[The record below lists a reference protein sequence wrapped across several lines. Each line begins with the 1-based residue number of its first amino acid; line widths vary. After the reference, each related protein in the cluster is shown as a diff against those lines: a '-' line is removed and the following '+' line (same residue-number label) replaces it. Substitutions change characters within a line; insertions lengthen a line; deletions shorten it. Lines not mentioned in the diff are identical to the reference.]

1 MSYSDEYDV
10 SDLPELGG
18 EDQSHGGGFGGPG
31 SSSHEKSVRR
41 RSSKACDQCRKSK
54 CKCERTS
61 ANEPCKSCIM
71 LGTPCTFL
79 GPSRKRGPPKGYIDA
94 IEARLHQTEA
104 LVGIMLATKDPR
116 AHSLLEDL
124 AKDPLA
130 KEIISRV
137 DNSPY
142 GVKGRKHESGGAS
155 KPRPPGGNS
164 GSDSSTPKDGTGKI
178 DLTSTHPSNEW
189 QDNVIAML
197 NVAAG
202 FEADKTEGAQD
213 ALADDR
219 DEGMPGASGSR
230 PPLRIVPPRPASSE
244 THSSDENQSPAVRR
258 QRRRI
263 GEHDFSSHGLQ
274 YPSSANASSLSL
286 ATSASAV
293 RRRGRAFS
301 HTYSSLSPV
310 HPMNQERRS
319 SSSDSLSSDS
329 EDELTGAVGQLSLN
343 EDEQVRYHGK
353 ASGLHILHNKE
364 RVDGRNEGG
373 IWRFPKARVWPPA
386 PDAQN
391 TLQEDDHH
399 QSQLP
404 DQATQNRLL
413 DIYFRNVHS
422 AFPVIHK
429 RSFFNVYKKTHSHS
443 SESDDSPGFNRRP
456 RRIPTLLL
464 LTIFAIAARYDSS
477 GNPPPSDP
485 TVMWSAGD
493 DYLDAAKIILDQS
506 YSSSRLSTCQALL
519 LMGYREVGI
528 GAMAQA
534 WTYIGMA
541 IRMAQDLG
549 MHRGADGWARVDLG
563 GRLFSEW
570 ELQERKR
577 IWYGC
582 VIMDKYISTYIGR
595 PLMIF
600 ERDFDT
606 PLPSE
611 DDPEELEEWVSPSP
625 TDIHVPVPS
634 YRISCFNASS
644 TLSGILSTIVQ
655 AIYAVRPV
663 SSRHAESA
671 VLEGLLDKWYLDLP
685 EHLRY
690 DPNGSNKVT
699 PVPHV
704 LTLHMQYWCAV
715 VLLHRPFIRNIYNK
729 PRSGDEGD
737 DAEVMA
743 IATKNYELCASA
755 ANHISVIISAYA
767 EKYPL
772 DRCSVF
778 LCYYLFTA
786 CIMHVTTLTTYP
798 SDPQANMG
806 LKKCMDALEMMATV
820 WPSAQRALVL
830 LRGAKVNLQ
839 ASEYQAQSTST
850 IRPKRSAEN
859 NLNDS
864 DSRRYFPAHLNGAPP
879 YQSASTSRAEVPSNY
894 LYPTIEAYT
903 QPPANHQP
911 THPSPIAPTPPT
923 TAYRWHTENLHSQP
937 SFHTPNTPL
946 STSVLPQVYS
956 TGFGEERPHPTHHRT
971 HSYTDHHPQHV
982 ARYPQYWN
990 DYSTFP
996 QLGPAYTGIPDNHT
1010 TAPHPQL
1017 NSQAYTQ
1024 EHYNIYGQHSGFSER

>member
-1 MSYSDEYDV
+1 
-10 SDLPELGG
+10 
-18 EDQSHGGGFGGPG
+18 
-31 SSSHEKSVRR
+31 
-41 RSSKACDQCRKSK
+41 
-54 CKCERTS
+54 
-61 ANEPCKSCIM
+61 M

-130 KEIISRV
+130 KEIINRV

-142 GVKGRKHESGGAS
+142 GVKGRKHENNGAVKS
-155 KPRPPGGNS
+155 RPAGANS
-164 GSDSSTPKDGTGKI
+164 GSDSSTQRDSSGKI

-189 QDNVIAML
+189 QDTVTAML

-202 FEADKTEGAQD
+202 FEPNTTEDQQD
-213 ALADDR
+213 V
-219 DEGMPGASGSR
+219 ASNERTEARSVGSGTR
-230 PPLRIVPPRPASSE
+230 PLLRIIPPRPASPE
-244 THSSDENQSPAVRR
+244 VLSSDDDQSPAERR

-263 GEHDFSSHGLQ
+263 GDHDFSPNGLP
-274 YPSSANASSLSL
+274 YPSSVDTSSL
-286 ATSASAV
+286 ASAFPGSIN

-301 HTYSSLSPV
+301 HTYS
-310 HPMNQERRS
+310 
-319 SSSDSLSSDS
+319 SLSSDS

-353 ASGLHILHNKE
+353 ASGLHILHDKE

-386 PDAQN
+386 PDAPN
-391 TLQEDDHH
+391 AAHEEESHL
-399 QSQLP
+399 SQLP
-404 DQATQNRLL
+404 NQVTQNRLL
-413 DIYFRNVHS
+413 EIYFREIHS

-429 RSFFNVYKKTHSHS
+429 RSFYSVYKKPNAYS
-443 SESDDSPGFNRRP
+443 SEADATSFNRRP
-456 RRIPTLLL
+456 RRISTLLL
-464 LTIFAIAARYDSS
+464 LAIFALAARYDAGSV
-477 GNPPPSDP
+477 PPPSDP
-485 TVMWSAGD
+485 SLMWSAGD
-493 DYLDAAKIILDQS
+493 EYLDAAKIILDRT

-549 MHRGADGWARVDLG
+549 MHRGADGWARVGL
-563 GRLFSEW
+563 GRLFNEW

-611 DDPEELEEWVSPSP
+611 DDPEELEEWQNVNTSS
-625 TDIHVPVPS
+625 TGRISH
-634 YRISCFNASS
+634 RISCFNASS

-663 SSRHAESA
+663 SSKHAESA
-671 VLEGLLDKWYLDLP
+671 VLEGLLDKWYIELP

-690 DPNGSNKVT
+690 DPSSNGRLT
-699 PVPHV
+699 PLPNV

-715 VLLHRPFIRNIYNK
+715 LLLHRPFIRNNFNGK
-729 PRSGDEGD
+729 PRSD
-737 DAEVMA
+737 DGNEAEA
-743 IATKNYELCASA
+743 AALATKKYELCAGA
-755 ANHISVIISAYA
+755 ANHISSIISSYT

-786 CIMHVTTLTTYP
+786 CIMHVTTLSTYP
-798 SDPQANMG
+798 SDPQAHVG
-806 LKKCMDALEMMATV
+806 LKKCMDALQMMATI
-820 WPSAQRALVL
+820 WPSAQRALQL
-830 LRGAKVNLQ
+830 LRGAKVNLK
-839 ASEYQAQSTST
+839 ALDYQAQSPSLL
-850 IRPKRSAEN
+850 RSKRSAEN
-859 NLNDS
+859 ALNDS
-864 DSRRYFPAHLNGAPP
+864 ANRRYIPNQRPGPPPNYVAP
-879 YQSASTSRAEVPSNY
+879 SAPRPEVPSNY
-894 LYPTIEAYT
+894 LYPTIESYV
-903 QPPANHQP
+903 QP
-911 THPSPIAPTPPT
+911 TPNNPPPDASPV
-923 TAYRWHTENLHSQP
+923 TATSPVNYRWHSEDFQAFHS
-937 SFHTPNTPL
+937 SSTPL

-956 TGFGEERPHPTHHRT
+956 TGFGEDRAHPTHQRT
-971 HSYTDHHPQHV
+971 NSHAEYHAPTMHN
-982 ARYPQYWN
+982 RYPQYWN

-996 QLGPAYTGIPDNHT
+996 QLGQAYTGLPET
-1010 TAPHPQL
+1010 HPTSTHLQMDSRL
-1017 NSQAYTQ
+1017 YPEDYMNR
-1024 EHYNIYGQHSGFSER
+1024 HVYGQPS

>member
-10 SDLPELGG
+10 SDLAELGVG
-18 EDQSHGGGFGGPG
+18 DQSHGGGFGGSG
-31 SSSHEKSVRR
+31 SHNHEKHIRR

-54 CKCERTS
+54 CKCEWS
-61 ANEPCKSCIM
+61 SPNEPCKSCIM

-116 AHSLLEDL
+116 AASLLQDM

-130 KEIISRV
+130 KEIINRV

-142 GVKGRKHESGGAS
+142 GVKGRKPESGVSA
-155 KPRPPGGNS
+155 KPRPATNS
-164 GSDSSTPKDGTGKI
+164 SSDSSTPKEGKI

-189 QDNVIAML
+189 QDHVTAML

-202 FEADKTEGAQD
+202 FDADNSEVGQGAQGS
-213 ALADDR
+213 
-219 DEGMPGASGSR
+219 EGGVEDTGGSELR
-230 PPLRIVPPRPASSE
+230 SSLRIVPPQRPASSD
-244 THSSDENQSPAVRR
+244 THTSDENQSPARR

-263 GEHDFSSHGLQ
+263 GEHDFSPHGLH
-274 YPSSANASSLSL
+274 YSTSPNASSASL
-286 ATSASAV
+286 AHTGGAT
-293 RRRGRAFS
+293 RRRGRSFS
-301 HTYSSLSPV
+301 QTYS
-310 HPMNQERRS
+310 
-319 SSSDSLSSDS
+319 SLSSDS
-329 EDELTGAVGQLSLN
+329 EDDLTGAVGQLSLN

-364 RVDGRNEGG
+364 RVDNRNEGG
-373 IWRFPKARVWPPA
+373 IWRFPKARVWPPSADA
-386 PDAQN
+386 PNALHEDAEY
-391 TLQEDDHH
+391 L
-399 QSQLP
+399 SQLP
-404 DQATQNRLL
+404 DQTVQNRLL
-413 DIYFRNVHS
+413 DIYFRHIHS
-422 AFPVIHK
+422 SFPVIHK
-429 RSFFNVYKKTHSHS
+429 RSFLSVYEKTHSYA
-443 SESDDSPGFNRRP
+443 SESDGPSALNRRP

-464 LTIFAIAARYDSS
+464 LTMFAIAARYDDGASV
-477 GNPPPSDP
+477 PPPSDP
-485 TVMWSAGD
+485 ALMWSAGD
-493 DYLDAAKIILDQS
+493 EYLNAAKIILDQT

-549 MHRGADGWARVDLG
+549 MHRGADGWARVGLG

-582 VIMDKYISTYIGR
+582 VILDKYISTYIGR

-611 DDPEELEEWVSPSP
+611 DDPEELEEWTGSTASNQATPSP
-625 TDIHVPVPS
+625 A

-644 TLSGILSTIVQ
+644 TLSGVLSTIVQ
-655 AIYAVRPV
+655 NIYAVRPV
-663 SSRHAESA
+663 TSRHAESI

-690 DPNGSNKVT
+690 DPNTGNAKPT
-699 PVPHV
+699 PLPHI

-715 VLLHRPFIRNIYNK
+715 LLLHRPFIRSNYTG
-729 PRSGDEGD
+729 RSRSEDGE
-737 DAEVMA
+737 DAEVVA
-743 IATKNYELCASA
+743 IAAKNYELCAGA
-755 ANHISVIISAYA
+755 ANRITAIISVYA

-772 DRCSVF
+772 QRSSAF

-798 SDPQANMG
+798 SDPQANLG
-806 LKKCMDALEMMATV
+806 LKKCMGALEMMATI
-820 WPSAQRALVL
+820 WPSAHRAVQL

-839 ASEYQAQSTST
+839 ASEFVAPSSSTV
-850 IRPKRSAEN
+850 RPKRSAEN
-859 NLNDS
+859 TLNDS
-864 DSRRYFPAHLNGAPP
+864 QQIARRYIPSQVNGAQAPYPP
-879 YQSASTSRAEVPSNY
+879 ATRPEVASNY
-894 LYPTIEAYT
+894 LYPTLDSYA
-903 QPPANHQP
+903 PPHGAGHA
-911 THPSPIAPTPPT
+911 PSSHTSHVISPVSPASPA
-923 TAYRWHTENLHSQP
+923 AYRWPSEDFHQPHSYQ
-937 SFHTPNTPL
+937 TNGPL

-956 TGFGEERPHPTHHRT
+956 TGFGEERAQPPHHRA
-971 HSYTDHHPQHV
+971 HSQNEHTAHNI
-982 ARYPQYWN
+982 ASRYPQYWN
-990 DYSTFP
+990 DYTTFP
-996 QLGPAYTGIPDNHT
+996 QLGQAYSGIPGTHQ
-1010 TAPHPQL
+1010 TAPQPHPQV
-1017 NSQAYTQ
+1017 NPQMYAP
-1024 EHYNIYGQHSGFSER
+1024 ENYGVYGHHTFTDR